1 MLVQRVQQQFIDSAD
16 LGYQCAEALGPAVEA
31 AVGAVLACVT
41 GGGKVLAC
49 GQGPASGLAQWFVA
63 SCLGQL
69 ERTRPAFPAL
79 QLSLDGPAACGEGP
93 VRQLRALGASD
104 DVLLLVAVG
113 EAPTAFLQVMHAAH
127 ELDMTVLALT
137 GNGTGDAEL
146 ARGLRDTDVRVG
158 VPTARL
164 PRLLEMHLLVLH
176 CVCEGVEVQLLGD
189 DDANEPEVSE

>member
-16 LGYQCAEALGPAVEA
+16 LGYQCAETLGPAVEA

-49 GQGPASGLAQWFVA
+49 GQGQGAGLAQIFVA

-69 ERTRPAFPAL
+69 ERARPALPAL
-79 QLSLDGPAACGEGP
+79 HLALEGAGVADGVAA
-93 VRQLRALGASD
+93 RQLRALGASD

-113 EAPTAFLQVMHAAH
+113 EAPAVFLSAVRAAH
-127 ELDMTVLALT
+127 ELDMTVVALM
-137 GNGTGDAEL
+137 GNGAADAEL
-146 ARGLRDTDVRVG
+146 ARGLRDTDVPVV

-164 PRLLEMHLLVLH
+164 PRLLEMHLQVLH

-189 DDANEPEVSE
+189 DANEQEIAE